1 MYLDPPAHGL
11 VPSVD
16 EKSQIQAPC
25 SSQGRLLPA
34 QTGLP
39 MKESQAGARR

>member
-16 EKSQIQAPC
+16 EKSQIQTPC
-25 SSQGRLLPA
+25 SSQSRLSA
-34 QTGLP
+34 VQTGLP